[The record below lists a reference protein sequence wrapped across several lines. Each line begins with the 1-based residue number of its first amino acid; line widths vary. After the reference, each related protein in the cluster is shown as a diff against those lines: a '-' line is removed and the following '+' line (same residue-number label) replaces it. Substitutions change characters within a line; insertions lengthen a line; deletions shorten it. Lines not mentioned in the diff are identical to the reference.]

1 MILRRV
7 SFILSAGLASLA
19 LASCGDDKIYFP
31 GFEEKPGAE
40 ENVPPP
46 PNTLPPPPTIPAD
59 TLPPRLPVNDPL
71 PAPETPDESPADD
84 TINQETPAPDLPPPE
99 QTDEIDQ
106 AEADDASDEGND
118 TPTGVVD
125 DGADNTSETIDTQLP
140 STDEATGEASSE
152 TIGETEPPAEG
163 TPPIESEP
171 PAEVEPPIEAEP
183 PVEAPLPPVAPAFRY
198 HAPGSLTPGSGQGS
212 PDETVYAPDMVF
224 PIKDARAF
232 PQSMVFYPGGFR
244 YAGDLPG
251 DECIPENYEYPWRDN
266 FCERGRPASFKS
278 ASCPAGSGVHLG
290 QDIRVGNGPTCESM
304 RRQYRTNTQAITN
317 YKVVAAE
324 DGVISNISSY
334 TVSLRAGPRTYRYL
348 HMNMRALQVS
358 IGDTVTA
365 GQHIG
370 YVSKDFGGTP
380 TTFHLHFVL
389 KINTDEGS
397 VFVPPYTSLV
407 ESYAR
412 RESAPGERIERS
424 VAIASDTL
432 TYDPTEVF
440 EFVE

>member
-1 MILRRV
+1 MFGRRV
-7 SFILSAGLASLA
+7 SLIGSVCA
-19 LASCGDDKIYFP
+19 LCLGVAACDSGVAFP
-31 GFEEKPGAE
+31 GFDEKPGTKKE
-40 ENVPPP
+40 VPPP
-46 PNTLPPPPTIPAD
+46 PGGNLPPPPPIVPTETPPPAPQPE
-59 TLPPRLPVNDPL
+59 TETPEQ
-71 PAPETPDESPADD
+71 PAPETETPDGSALDETETAPPPEESESDGAPDNEAVADNGNSDETLPETEQPSETVSETEETDTPAPSDEGATPDEGPA
-84 TINQETPAPDLPPPE
+84 TEETPAP
-99 QTDEIDQ
+99 
-106 AEADDASDEGND
+106 
-118 TPTGVVD
+118 
-125 DGADNTSETIDTQLP
+125 
-140 STDEATGEASSE
+140 
-152 TIGETEPPAEG
+152 
-163 TPPIESEP
+163 
-171 PAEVEPPIEAEP
+171 P
-183 PVEAPLPPVAPAFRY
+183 PVEDTPPVEPAFSY
-198 HAPGSLTPGSGQGS
+198 HAPGDLTPGSGQGS
-212 PDETVYAPDMVF
+212 LDETVYAPDMVF
-224 PIKDARAF
+224 PIKEARAF
-232 PQSMVFYPGGFR
+232 PQSMVFQPGGFR
-244 YAGDLPG
+244 YTGDLPG

-266 FCERGRPASFKS
+266 FCERGRPESFKS

-290 QDIRVGNGPTCESM
+290 QDIRVGDARTCNAQ
-304 RRQYRTNTQAITN
+304 RQQYRTNTQAITN

-358 IGDTVTA
+358 IGDTVSA

-412 RESAPGERIERS
+412 REGAPGRRIERN
-424 VAIASDTL
+424 VNIASDAL
-432 TYDPTEVF
+432 SYDPKEVF

>member
-1 MILRRV
+1 MTACDSGV
-7 SFILSAGLASLA
+7 A
-19 LASCGDDKIYFP
+19 FP
-31 GFEEKPGAE
+31 GFDEKPDTEKDVSPADGH
-40 ENVPPP
+40 
-46 PNTLPPPPTIPAD
+46 LPPPPVIPAETPPQD
-59 TLPPRLPVNDPL
+59 TLTPTQPETETT
-71 PAPETPDESPADD
+71 APETPDEPVLDGIVVD
-84 TINQETPAPDLPPPE
+84 ETPEQPTEQPE
-99 QTDEIDQ
+99 NNLSSEETATDDDGSEETPL
-106 AEADDASDEGND
+106 EAGEASDALAGVEETD
-118 TPTGVVD
+118 TP
-125 DGADNTSETIDTQLP
+125 A
-140 STDEATGEASSE
+140 STDEESTAPNEDQTAED
-152 TIGETEPPAEG
+152 TLPLPPAD
-163 TPPIESEP
+163 
-171 PAEVEPPIEAEP
+171 EVP
-183 PVEAPLPPVAPAFRY
+183 PVEPAFSY
-198 HAPGSLTPGSGQGS
+198 HAPGDLTPGSGQGS

-232 PQSMVFYPGGFR
+232 PQSMVFQPGGFR
-244 YAGDLPG
+244 YDGDLPG

-290 QDIRVGNGPTCESM
+290 QDIRVGDSPTCNAQ
-304 RRQYRTNTQAITN
+304 RRQHRTNTQAITN

-358 IGDTVTA
+358 IGDIVTA

-389 KINTDEGS
+389 KINTAEGS

-412 RESAPGERIERS
+412 REGAPGRQIERS
-424 VAIASDTL
+424 VNIASDVL
-432 TYDPTEVF
+432 SYDPEEVF

>member
-1 MILRRV
+1 MFGRRV
-7 SFILSAGLASLA
+7 SLIGSVCA
-19 LASCGDDKIYFP
+19 LCLGFAACDSGIAFP
-31 GFEEKPGAE
+31 GFDEKPGTKKE
-40 ENVPPP
+40 VPPP
-46 PNTLPPPPTIPAD
+46 PGGNLPPPPVEN
-59 TLPPRLPVNDPL
+59 LPPPPPIIPTETPTP
-71 PAPETPDESPADD
+71 PAPQPETETSEQTTPEESESDGAPDNEAITDNGNSDENLPETGQPSETGSQTEDTDTPAPSDEAAPPDEAP
-84 TINQETPAPDLPPPE
+84 TPEETPAP
-99 QTDEIDQ
+99 
-106 AEADDASDEGND
+106 
-118 TPTGVVD
+118 
-125 DGADNTSETIDTQLP
+125 
-140 STDEATGEASSE
+140 
-152 TIGETEPPAEG
+152 
-163 TPPIESEP
+163 
-171 PAEVEPPIEAEP
+171 P
-183 PVEAPLPPVAPAFRY
+183 PVEDAPPVEPAFSY
-198 HAPGSLTPGSGQGS
+198 HAPGDLTPGSGQGS

-224 PIKDARAF
+224 PIKEARAF
-232 PQSMVFYPGGFR
+232 PQSMVFQPGGFR

-290 QDIRVGNGPTCESM
+290 QDIRVGDARTCNAQ
-304 RRQYRTNTQAITN
+304 RQQYRTNTQAITN

-358 IGDTVTA
+358 IGDTVSA

-389 KINTDEGS
+389 KVNTDEGS

-412 RESAPGERIERS
+412 REGAPGRRIERH
-424 VAIASDTL
+424 VNIASDTSN
-432 TYDPTEVF
+432 YDPKEVF